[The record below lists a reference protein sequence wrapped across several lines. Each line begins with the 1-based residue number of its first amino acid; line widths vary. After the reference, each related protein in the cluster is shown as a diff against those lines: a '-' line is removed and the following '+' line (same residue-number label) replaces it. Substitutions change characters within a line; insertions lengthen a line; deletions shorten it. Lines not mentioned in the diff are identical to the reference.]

1 MTCCPVPRGLF
12 SVIILK
18 GQKTDGK
25 ASNPLTWTSENRGQA
40 RGELLGLECQ
50 RGLSQ
55 KKKKMAEA
63 ESYSQA
69 LKELFVTMIHQAT
82 LFYMWSSYVNFLPQK
97 EKSLSD

>member
-1 MTCCPVPRGLF
+1 
-12 SVIILK
+12 
-18 GQKTDGK
+18 
-25 ASNPLTWTSENRGQA
+25 
-40 RGELLGLECQ
+40 
-50 RGLSQ
+50 
-55 KKKKMAEA
+55 MAEA